1 MADAPPPGP
10 PLIGALLRMAFETVR
25 TRMLDALHEAGFDD
39 LDIAHLQLIQWPG
52 PDGMRPTDL
61 ATRVGISKQA
71 ANYLLGE
78 LERLGYLERRPD
90 ADDGRSRRIHLTD
103 RGRAVIPV
111 IRQAVGDT
119 ERDWANAI
127 GRKRFEELRSIL
139 VELNGLAAR

>member
-1 MADAPPPGP
+1 MPDPPPPGP

-39 LDIAHLQLIQWPG
+39 LDTAHLQLVQWPG

-90 ADDGRSRRIHLTD
+90 ADDRRSRRIHLTD

-111 IRQAVGDT
+111 IRQAVSDA
-119 ERDWANAI
+119 ERDWADAI
-127 GRKRFEELRSIL
+127 GRRRFEELRAIL